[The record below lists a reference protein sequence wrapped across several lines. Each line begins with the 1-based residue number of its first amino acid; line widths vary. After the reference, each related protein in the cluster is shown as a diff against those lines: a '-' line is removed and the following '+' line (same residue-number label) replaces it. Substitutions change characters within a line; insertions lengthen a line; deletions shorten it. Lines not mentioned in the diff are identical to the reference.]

1 MRQSHPEIMSHK
13 YVIPHPGSCCHKRAM
28 RYLPIALLLPLAV
41 VSTSV
46 VADEPVIE
54 RVTANPSAGGW
65 RFDVTLSHPDT
76 GWDHYA
82 DGWRVLDMDGNA
94 LGLRV
99 LVHPHETEQPFTR
112 SLGGVEVPEGTT
124 QVQIQSR
131 CLVDGW
137 SEQKMTVTLN

>member
-1 MRQSHPEIMSHK
+1 LI
-13 YVIPHPGSCCHKRAM
+13 
-28 RYLPIALLLPLAV
+28 
-41 VSTSV
+41 STPV

-54 RVTANPSAGGW
+54 NATANQSSGDW

-82 DGWRVLDMDGNA
+82 DGWRVLDMDGNQ

-99 LVHPHETEQPFTR
+99 LVHPHVDEQPFTR
-112 SLGGVEVPEGTT
+112 SLGGVAIPAGTK

-137 SEQKMTVTLN
+137 SIQTATVLVN

>member
-1 MRQSHPEIMSHK
+1 MKH
-13 YVIPHPGSCCHKRAM
+13 
-28 RYLPIALLLPLAV
+28 LTFALLLPLVFGA
-41 VSTSV
+41 TPAI
-46 VADEPVIE
+46 ADDPVIE
-54 RVTANPSAGGW
+54 KVAASHFPGGW

-82 DGWRVLDMDGNA
+82 DGWRVLDMDGNE

-99 LVHPHETEQPFTR
+99 LVHPHVTEQPFTR
-112 SLGGVEVPEGTT
+112 SLGGVIIPVGTK

-137 SEQKMTVTLN
+137 STHTKTVLLN